1 MTAAE
6 PSLNELKAMTA
17 SAIGFLLKN
26 IEALKQFIKKMH
38 EDFGQS
44 DLAFTLKMFV
54 LNCNKAFDI
63 AEYMK
68 EQSRQ
73 ADEYIRSQNKTF
85 SPEER
90 RAVLSYWIESHAA
103 PFRKQ
108 VIFKQISCIDKMSA
122 EIVPVIEKAIK
133 E

>member
-1 MTAAE
+1 MKNIE
-6 PSLNELKAMTA
+6 PSPKELKAMQA
-17 SAIGFLLKN
+17 SAIDFLLKN
-26 IEALKQFIKKMH
+26 IETLKQFIKKTH
-38 EDFGQS
+38 EDFGQN
-44 DLAFTLKMFV
+44 DLVFTLKMFV

-63 AEYMK
+63 AAYMK
-68 EQSRQ
+68 EQSRL
-73 ADEYIRSQNKTF
+73 ADEYINSQNKTF

-90 RAVLSYWIESHAA
+90 RAVLSNWIESHAA

-122 EIVPVIEKAIK
+122 EIVPIIEKAIK